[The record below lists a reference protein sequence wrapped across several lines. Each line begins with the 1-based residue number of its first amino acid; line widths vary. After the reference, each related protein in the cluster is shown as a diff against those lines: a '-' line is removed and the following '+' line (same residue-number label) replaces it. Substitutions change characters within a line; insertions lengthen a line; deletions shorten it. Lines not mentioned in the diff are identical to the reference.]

1 MENKGLLEKSFVKW
15 GLYAGLAS
23 VVLTFLLYIVDVK
36 LLVSGW
42 ISLLIYGMIITF
54 MVLSARQQRSEEGGY
69 LGYGNAVMNS
79 LGVNVISTLISVLFS
94 ALLYN
99 VIDPELPETLKTIS
113 MENMAATMENF
124 GSSEADIDNALKM
137 AEERQMDYDFKG
149 LSLVALIAIA
159 MNFVIGLI
167 VSIFTRKN
175 PPMFEANESEA

>member
-23 VVLTFLLYIVDVK
+23 VVLTFLLYMIDIK

-42 ISLLIYGMIITF
+42 ISLIIYGMIITF
-54 MVLSARQQRSEEGGY
+54 MVLSARQERNENGGY
-69 LGYGNAVMNS
+69 LSYGKAVLNS
-79 LGVNVISTLISVLFS
+79 VGVNIISTILSIIFT

-99 VIDPELPETLKTIS
+99 VIDPELPESLKTIS
-113 MENMAATMENF
+113 MENMASTMEGF

-137 AEERQMDYDFKG
+137 AEERQVDYDLKG
-149 LSLVALIAIA
+149 LSMVALIAIA
-159 MNFVIGLI
+159 MNFIVGLI

-175 PPMFEANESEA
+175 PPMFEASESEA

>member
-23 VVLTFLLYIVDVK
+23 VVLTFLLYVVDIK

-54 MVLSARQQRSEEGGY
+54 MILSAREERNQNEGY
-69 LGYGNAVMNS
+69 LSYGKAVLNS
-79 LGVNVISTLISVLFS
+79 LGVNVISTIISVVFT

-99 VIDPELPETLKTIS
+99 VIDPELPESLKTIT
-113 MENMAATMENF
+113 MENMAATMESF

-137 AEERQMDYDFKG
+137 AEERQVDYDLKG
-149 LSLVALIAIA
+149 LALVASIAIA

-175 PPMFEANESEA
+175 PPMFEASESEA

>member
-23 VVLTFLLYIVDVK
+23 VVLTFLLYIIDVK
-36 LLVSGW
+36 LMVSGW
-42 ISLLIYGMIITF
+42 ISLLMYAMIIAF
-54 MVLSARQQRSEEGGY
+54 MVLSARQQRAEEEGY
-69 LGYGNAVMNS
+69 LSYGKAVMNS
-79 LGVNVISTLISVLFS
+79 LGVNIISTIISVLFS

-113 MENMAATMENF
+113 MENMVSTMESL

-137 AEERQMDYDFKG
+137 AEERQMNYDFKG

-159 MNFVIGLI
+159 MNFVVGLI